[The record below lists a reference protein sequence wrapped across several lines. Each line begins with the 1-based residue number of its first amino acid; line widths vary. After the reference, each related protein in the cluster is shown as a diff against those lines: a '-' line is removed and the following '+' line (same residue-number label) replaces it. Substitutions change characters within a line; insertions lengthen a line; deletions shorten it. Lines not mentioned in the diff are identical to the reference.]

1 MLPFAVNYL
10 RNDWVFVGSRL
21 VLLLAV
27 LGFSA
32 FNNLMHSA
40 LQTTM
45 EMNAAIIQAALPASI
60 FVLNFAFFRLSAT
73 KYRLLGF
80 PIAVLGVVAIV
91 VQGQWQVLLE

>member
-10 RNDWVFVGSRL
+10 HNDWVFVGSRL

-60 FVLNFAFFRLSAT
+60 FVLNFCFLSA
-73 KYRLLGF
+73 
-80 PIAVLGVVAIV
+80 
-91 VQGQWQVLLE
+91 